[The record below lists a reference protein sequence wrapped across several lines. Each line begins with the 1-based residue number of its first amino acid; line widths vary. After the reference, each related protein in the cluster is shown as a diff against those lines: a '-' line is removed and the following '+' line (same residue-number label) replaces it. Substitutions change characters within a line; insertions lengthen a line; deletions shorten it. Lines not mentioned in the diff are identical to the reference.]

1 MNKRMKSRSPVARYA
16 VSISLLLLL
25 LLTAPCARADY
36 VGYNKLVTLH
46 AETGEVRAEHRHDWS
61 DATRAARFKMV
72 TASNNPF
79 TRANDYAHLRL
90 HDKNS
95 GRELFR
101 RPVPAFSHLWI
112 SADSQYVVGI
122 SNIMLWNPYH
132 IVVFNRSGD
141 RLFEKDMTRL
151 SWPGSSRSVTNWVF
165 WYKEP
170 IPSIDIA
177 DNGKY
182 LTLSIED
189 RRGVRREFYFLAAR
203 ADAAPGPT
211 AGL

>member
-1 MNKRMKSRSPVARYA
+1 MKFRSPAARYFLSA
-16 VSISLLLLL
+16 SLLL
-25 LLTAPCARADY
+25 LLTAPSARADF
-36 VGYNKLVTLH
+36 VGYDKVVTLV

-72 TASNNPF
+72 STSSNPF
-79 TRANDYAHLRL
+79 TRANDYAYLRL
-90 HDKNS
+90 NDKNS

-101 RPVPAFSHLWI
+101 RPVPALSLIWI
-112 SADSQYVVGI
+112 SPDSQYVVGLSNVMI
-122 SNIMLWNPYH
+122 SNPYH
-132 IVVFNRSGD
+132 LVVFNRSGD
-141 RLFEKDMTRL
+141 RLLEKDMTRVR
-151 SWPGSSRSVTNWVF
+151 WPGSSRSVTNSIY

-189 RRGVRREFYFLAAR
+189 TRGVRREFYFLAAR
-203 ADAAPGPT
+203 ADTTPDTP
-211 AGL
+211 AGF